1 MRIYA
6 EEKNL
11 DFFDAL
17 ASKTRLKIIRLL
29 SIRPLNIKE
38 IASKVDLSPAIV
50 TRHITM
56 LENCGIV
63 RSESRPSSR
72 GRQKICCLEED
83 IITVLLST
91 SNQLKKQEKLLTIGS
106 YSKAV
111 DLQAP
116 CGLKSENTVKGI
128 IDDPRYFMIPDRET
142 LNHIWFSHGVLQYR
156 IKEPINGTIFKS
168 ITIRM
173 LLNIGSHQDN
183 CPYGT
188 VFFGFGGKEICR
200 RTIKTSDVPEICTI
214 KLDERGVMFNGEFV
228 SNTGID
234 EFELNAEDFTFE
246 IGSGYYGN
254 NKSIVNIYSNSEQV
268 GIVIKFE
275 II

>member
-11 DFFDAL
+11 DFFDSL

-50 TRHITM
+50 TRHISM
-56 LENCGIV
+56 LENSGIV

-72 GRQKICCLEED
+72 GRQKVCCLEED
-83 IITVLLST
+83 VITVLLSA
-91 SNQLKKQEKLLTIGS
+91 SNQIKKQEKLLTIGS

-116 CGLKSENTVKGI
+116 CGLRNENTVKGI
-128 IDDPRYFMIPDRET
+128 IDDPRYFMIPDREMVK
-142 LNHIWFSHGVLQYR
+142 HIWFSHGMLQYR

-168 ITIRM
+168 ITVRM
-173 LLNIGSHQDN
+173 LLTVGSHQDN
-183 CPYGT
+183 CTSGT

-200 RTIKTSDVPEICTI
+200 QTIKTDDVPKVCIV
-214 KLDERGVMFNGEFV
+214 KLDERGVTFNGELV

-234 EFELNAEDFTFE
+234 EFELNADDFSFE
-246 IGSGYYGN
+246 IGSGYYGS
-254 NKSIVNIYSNSEQV
+254 NKSIVNLYSNPEQL
-268 GIVIKFE
+268 GITIRFE
-275 II
+275 MI